1 MILTVTSHK
10 GGVAKTTTAMHL
22 GAYLERRDGE
32 GSTVVV
38 DADPNGSA
46 LGWARRGRGQLGFS
60 VVSSQEAQERGVGR
74 EFANVVVDTQGR
86 PRGEGLRRL
95 VAQCDMLVVPTTP
108 EAGSTETIMQMARD
122 IEELGG
128 PAEYRVLLTIVK
140 WYNRRAA
147 QARRSLEKRG
157 VQLFSSE
164 IRDRAAFATAELRGL
179 PVYEI
184 KGKGARDGWADYEA
198 VGREVT
204 GWGGRGSGRGTGAPP
219 RTMRN
224 SGFWTRWAR
233 RGRKRL
239 RTSARS
245 PGWRGRSR
253 AGSCA
258 RATGRARA
266 GGTTRGTT
274 CRSPGSSAGRSRRS
288 LT

>member
-1 MILTVTSHK
+1 MLRLWQWEIGRAMSAAHGRLGMILTVTSHK

-32 GSTVVV
+32 GSTVV
-38 DADPNGSA
+38 
-46 LGWARRGRGQLGFS
+46 
-60 VVSSQEAQERGVGR
+60 R

-108 EAGSTETIMQMARD
+108 EAGSTETIMLMARN

-128 PAEYRVLLTIVK
+128 PAEYRVLLTMVK

-147 QARRSLEKRG
+147 QARRSLEKRR
-157 VQLFSSE
+157 VPLFRSE

-204 GWGGRGSGRGTGAPP
+204 G
-219 RTMRN
+219 
-224 SGFWTRWAR
+224 
-233 RGRKRL
+233 
-239 RTSARS
+239 
-245 PGWRGRSR
+245 
-253 AGSCA
+253 
-258 RATGRARA
+258 
-266 GGTTRGTT
+266 
-274 CRSPGSSAGRSRRS
+274 
-288 LT
+288 